1 MTKIFTMVKGEV
13 DIVYDWVLYHGK
25 IFGFKNLYIVDN
37 FSQDGTWRLLQQLK
51 MKYHINICQLP
62 DFKKKGQYMTKSMR
76 TFCGKGELAFP
87 INIDEFIVCYDKQKN
102 AISCDSESF
111 SETFKKLPLAAVY
124 KMNYIQCKIVAPNG
138 YKRAA
143 LEATSGSYVSCGTTA
158 KCFFNTA
165 LFNGIIDH
173 NNHYN
178 TKPYVLS
185 DFCLVHYHCRN
196 LGQIKMK
203 IYNNVLGLG
212 YNPVNLRALKQ
223 CLPNYIGYKHIRG
236 QIDILENKFKMP
248 CVTKAD
254 SDVDLTLIG
263 RMILGQTAVS
273 EEEPVV
279 TEEPLVNEEPLV
291 KIDENITI
299 VIEELD
305 INKDA
310 KEDETIPGVLF
321 VNEEEQVIE
330 QVIEQ
335 VTEPV
340 IEPVITVEEPIA
352 IIEEPI
358 AIIEEPIIEPVITV
372 EEPVIEPVITVEEPI
387 IEPVITVEEPQI
399 FIEAIIEEVLEEVFK
414 EVQRK
419 VDVEE
424 IALEDPPVALEEVV
438 VEEPEVV
445 VEEPEVVV
453 EEPEVVVEEVVI
465 EEVVVE
471 EPEVVVEEPEVV
483 IEEVVVEEVVI
494 EEVVVEEVVV
504 EEPEVVIEE
513 PPVVVEEVAVE
524 EPPVVVEEVVIEE
537 PPVVVE
543 EVVIEEPP
551 VVVEEVVIEEP
562 PVVVEEVVIEEPPVI
577 VEEAEVQAEVQTKVD
592 VEEAEVQAEPEVQV
606 EAEEAV
612 VEPQQPM
619 FDPMAGPPP
628 GCAQQ

>member
-1 MTKIFTMVKGEV
+1 
-13 DIVYDWVLYHGK
+13 
-25 IFGFKNLYIVDN
+25 
-37 FSQDGTWRLLQQLK
+37 
-51 MKYHINICQLP
+51 
-62 DFKKKGQYMTKSMR
+62 MR

-87 INIDEFIVCYDKQKN
+87 INIDEFIVCYDKKTN
-102 AISCDSESF
+102 KISCDPNSF
-111 SETFKKLPLAAVY
+111 SKTFKKLPLAAVY

-340 IEPVITVEEPIA
+340 
-352 IIEEPI
+352 
-358 AIIEEPIIEPVITV
+358 
-372 EEPVIEPVITVEEPI
+372 